1 MGGDDDTLKNLK
13 VGPALHKQVK
23 AYAASHGISLQEMT
37 ERALLIAMESELPP
51 RPPAREECILT
62 GLAEQHRKTLT
73 ALAWLLREGHEAEMV
88 EIVRRVIA
96 VAEKKARKDA

>member
-1 MGGDDDTLKNLK
+1 VSKAKTSAYIDEDLLRR
-13 VGPALHKQVK
+13 VK
-23 AYAASHGISLQEMT
+23 MAAFERGSNQT
-37 ERALLIAMESELPP
+37 EAMEQGLRWWLGEE
-51 RPPAREECILT
+51 RPPAPDEECILT
-62 GLAEQHRKTLT
+62 GLAKPHRETLT

>member
-1 MGGDDDTLKNLK
+1 VANVVQTTIRLDEDLLKRVQMEKINRK
-13 VGPALHKQVK
+13 TSV
-23 AYAASHGISLQEMT
+23 T
-37 ERALLIAMESELPP
+37 EAIHEGLRWWLGEE

-62 GLAEQHRKTLT
+62 GLAEQHRKTLI
-73 ALAWLLREGHEAEMV
+73 ALAWLMREGHEAEMV

>member
-1 MGGDDDTLKNLK
+1 LSGDRIKLR
-13 VGPALHKQVK
+13 QWSR
-23 AYAASHGISLQEMT
+23 AYAGGL
-37 ERALLIAMESELPP
+37 
-51 RPPAREECILT
+51 EECILT

>member
-1 MGGDDDTLKNLK
+1 VSKAKTSAYIDEDLLRRVK
-13 VGPALHKQVK
+13 V
-23 AYAASHGISLQEMT
+23 AAIERGSNQT
-37 ERALLIAMESELPP
+37 EAMEQGLRWWLGEE
-51 RPPAREECILT
+51 RPPASEECILT